1 MQTSLDRLGVS
12 AMRGEIVGECGDG
25 VGIPAFGGEQHP
37 CLIDIDKQRDVVVTA
52 PGGGLVD
59 GDLGD
64 IGGVDPRSSLSDVVV
79 NHAPQPGVVLADD
92 AGHGL
97 DRHGGDHGHQQRLE
111 QQSEAAVW
119 PRPWH
124 ADRLDAA
131 PIAAD
136 PWHAGVEVG
145 LMLEEVEMAPGL
157 PLGVVGR
164 AVGRAAVRTGK
175 SAARGKVDLDVQPVC
190 LGIEVGAGY
199 RPRRGQ
205 P

>member
-1 MQTSLDRLGVS
+1 MKAGLMSMQTSSIASGS
-12 AMRGEIVGECGDG
+12 
-25 VGIPAFGGEQHP
+25 PP
-37 CLIDIDKQRDVVVTA
+37 CAV
-52 PGGGLVD
+52 
-59 GDLGD
+59 
-64 IGGVDPRSSLSDVVV
+64 RSSANAATVLASLPSV

>member
-1 MQTSLDRLGVS
+1 MSLTAWNLSKVMAALGQALGDAFDEGRAHVDADFVDRLGVT
-12 AMRGEIVGECGDG
+12 AMRGEIVGERGDG

-59 GDLGD
+59 GNLGD
-64 IGGVDPRSSLSDVVV
+64 IGGVDPRSPLSDVVV
-79 NHAPQPGVVLADD
+79 NHAPQPGVVLAHHP
-92 AGHGL
+92 GHGL

-136 PWHAGVEVG
+136 RV
-145 LMLEEVEMAPGL
+145 
-157 PLGVVGR
+157 
-164 AVGRAAVRTGK
+164 
-175 SAARGKVDLDVQPVC
+175 ARG
-190 LGIEVGAGY
+190 
-199 RPRRGQ
+199 R
-205 P
+205 